1 MPVPKGSGALHERIK
16 LLRYEKVKDGMGGHT
31 ETEVE
36 LASLWAQV
44 TAVQV
49 RDNVIADQVRE
60 LRTHEVVIRGA
71 AYRVQL
77 GDVVLWR
84 GARLVVRATRP
95 FAQWLFLDCV
105 TEVR

>member
-1 MPVPKGSGALHERIK
+1 MPVPKGSGALRERIS

-31 ETEVE
+31 EEEKKLT
-36 LASLWAQV
+36 SLWAQV
-44 TAVQV
+44 NVVQA
-49 RDNVIADQVRE
+49 RDNVIADQARE